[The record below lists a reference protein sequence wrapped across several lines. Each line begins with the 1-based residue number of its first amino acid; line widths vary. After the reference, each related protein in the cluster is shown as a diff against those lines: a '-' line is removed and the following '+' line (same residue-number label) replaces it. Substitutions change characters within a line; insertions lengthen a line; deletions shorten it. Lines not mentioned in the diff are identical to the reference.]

1 MFPDRLS
8 FLNKFDNFYQVITNA
23 VKEDKLNERD
33 FYLIIIAKAKS
44 MNQERREKTLLLN
57 EGSDQRGKRD
67 KSNLFILGELGDPV
81 NFFCPF
87 FI

>member
-1 MFPDRLS
+1 MLPDRLS

-44 MNQERREKTLLLN
+44 MNQERRERTLLLN
-57 EGSDQRGKRD
+57 EGSD
-67 KSNLFILGELGDPV
+67 
-81 NFFCPF
+81 
-87 FI
+87 

>member
-57 EGSDQRGKRD
+57 EGSD
-67 KSNLFILGELGDPV
+67 
-81 NFFCPF
+81 
-87 FI
+87 